1 MAEKIRR
8 VDYFYFTC
16 DDRPGEGAKILGKL
30 RDAKVNLLAFSA
42 FPGSGGKS
50 QITIVPEKADALQ
63 AAARGAGLTISP
75 RKECFLVQGD
85 DRVGAGYDVLK
96 RLNDDYRPKAI
107 YITENGAAFTDVV
120 GPDGRIRDERRV
132 AYLRDHFRVAQ
143 QAIQD
148 GIPLRGYFVWSL
160 LDNFEWAYGYGK
172 RFGII
177 RVDFATGERR
187 WKDSAH
193 FYQAVIRA
201 NAMPE

>member
-96 RLNDDYRPKAI
+96 RLAEAKVNCVASAATASGAGQYGMAIFVKAADLAS
-107 YITENGAAFTDVV
+107 AAK
-120 GPDGRIRDERRV
+120 
-132 AYLRDHFRVAQ
+132 AL
-143 QAIQD
+143 
-148 GIPLRGYFVWSL
+148 GI
-160 LDNFEWAYGYGK
+160 
-172 RFGII
+172 
-177 RVDFATGERR
+177 
-187 WKDSAH
+187 
-193 FYQAVIRA
+193 
-201 NAMPE
+201 